1 MAKNGNLFDT
11 IASKDK
17 PASSKKT
24 NKIAAE
30 VTQDIKKVVDKIIN
44 EKAEI
49 DTLKSS
55 LATHE
60 EALINHVYPQ
70 QKKAAREGNYSKS
83 FLVEGE
89 KGNLTYTTSDAFSI
103 AKDETVHND
112 LKKLLGADKF
122 AELFEY
128 KRTITLK
135 ETVQNDAAFIQKLG
149 KAVAAAG
156 MTLGDAFEVT
166 DILVAK
172 DGLDQKQFEMSDDKL
187 EVLRTLAKQ
196 KKAALK

>member
-1 MAKNGNLFDT
+1 MTKNGNLFDT

-17 PASSKKT
+17 PASKKT

-30 VTQDIKKVVDKIIN
+30 VTDDIKKVVDQIIN

-49 DTLKSS
+49 DTLKAS

-70 QKKAAREGNYSKS
+70 QKKAAREGKYSKS
-83 FLVEGE
+83 FLVEGK

-103 AKDETVHND
+103 AKEEAVHNS
-112 LKKLLGADKF
+112 LKQLLGADKF

-135 ETVQNDAAFIQKLG
+135 EAVQSDAAFIQKLG

-172 DGLDQKQFEMSDDKL
+172 DGLDVKQFQLPDEKL
-187 EVLRTLAKQ
+187 DVLRTLAKQ